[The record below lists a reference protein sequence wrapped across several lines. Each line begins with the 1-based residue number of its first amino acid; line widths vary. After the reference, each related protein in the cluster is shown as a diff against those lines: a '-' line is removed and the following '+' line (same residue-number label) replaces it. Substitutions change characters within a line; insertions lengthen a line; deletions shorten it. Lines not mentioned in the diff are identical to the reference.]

1 MNRSLCLNVAMWFSV
16 RTSNGSLII
25 NFKCSFFPD
34 QPVIRII
41 SVVPPSVPLIPSPHP
56 PHPLSFSALFIS
68 PLAHTRTS
76 AVIDQ
81 IKKINHLPIR
91 YSLYIALV
99 IKEKYIS
106 VDTKSALSLLC
117 APSPG
122 TSESASIFGRARQWS
137 PRIRKAIVNH
147 DQP

>member
-1 MNRSLCLNVAMWFSV
+1 MISVRMNRSLCLNVAMWFSV

-41 SVVPPSVPLIPSPHP
+41 SVVPPSVPLIPSPRT
-56 PHPLSFSALFIS
+56 PLSFSALFIS

-81 IKKINHLPIR
+81 IKDKSFTNTIF
-91 YSLYIALV
+91 SLYCSR
-99 IKEKYIS
+99 Y
-106 VDTKSALSLLC
+106 
-117 APSPG
+117 
-122 TSESASIFGRARQWS
+122 
-137 PRIRKAIVNH
+137 
-147 DQP
+147 